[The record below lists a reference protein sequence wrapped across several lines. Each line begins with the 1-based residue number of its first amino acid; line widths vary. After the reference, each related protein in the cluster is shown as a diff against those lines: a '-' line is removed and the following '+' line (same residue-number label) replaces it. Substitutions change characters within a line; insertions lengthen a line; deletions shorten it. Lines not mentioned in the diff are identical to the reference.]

1 MNRISPKQY
10 VVGTVAV
17 VAIFFLLFGS
27 QTLPQYRT
35 TNLVRGEVKK
45 EIDFTTNWY
54 PVGYANV
61 SLGNSL
67 DIRKIVVKEGAT
79 VSKNTML
86 AQLNDESEYNQFKT
100 AQASYYAAIKARNS
114 AKANPLTPSSTLDTL
129 QGQINTSYYQM
140 KNAEVALNRKKLKS
154 PIAGKVI
161 SIQVSD
167 YSNSSA
173 GSALGAAG
181 ATSSGNFIVIAN
193 NKDASLNA
201 TVSSTDVARLA
212 TDMKVT
218 FTAKGV
224 DTVLTGKVDKISKT
238 PVTIGAEDPTY
249 QITIKLDA
257 YPSTHFGIKLDG
269 AVVTAQKSDALI
281 IQYDA
286 ITLDSVTK
294 GSVLVLKN
302 GVVTTVTVEV
312 GTVGD
317 DAVEVTGGL
326 SETDSVVVD
335 KLADKKIITLRPW
348 IKNLLRLK

>member
-173 GSALGAAG
+173 G
-181 ATSSGNFIVIAN
+181 
-193 NKDASLNA
+193 
-201 TVSSTDVARLA
+201 
-212 TDMKVT
+212 
-218 FTAKGV
+218 
-224 DTVLTGKVDKISKT
+224 
-238 PVTIGAEDPTY
+238 
-249 QITIKLDA
+249 
-257 YPSTHFGIKLDG
+257 
-269 AVVTAQKSDALI
+269 
-281 IQYDA
+281 
-286 ITLDSVTK
+286 
-294 GSVLVLKN
+294 
-302 GVVTTVTVEV
+302 
-312 GTVGD
+312 
-317 DAVEVTGGL
+317 
-326 SETDSVVVD
+326 
-335 KLADKKIITLRPW
+335 
-348 IKNLLRLK
+348 